1 MQANKCVHFDYWMKT
16 LSLELLLLVFIRSI
30 REGNF
35 GMYVESL
42 AEIVTWF
49 FALDHTHYSRWLSVH
64 IRDMMML
71 SEKQPGVLA
80 EFKAGKFVICKT
92 SIKFSAMAIDQC
104 HEQNNALVKG
114 SGGAI
119 GLTGNP
125 GALRRWTVA
134 EPEIVPITKEFEG
147 DRGHFVT
154 ANQQHHDQQP
164 GVQQNFLKDV
174 TSLVTVIDDMGNPF
188 LEKRYDLLVL
198 DTKNIMDASV
208 VETVRKIKSLG
219 LEQYKKFVEER
230 LQQSLKPITETLS
243 KNNLPLF
250 SRPTIKSPSK
260 EKLQLAALKKDC
272 ELFMRLYVACQ
283 TRGGDLDQFFSH
295 EIQAVPPALSR
306 GGKQRIGTKADLLH
320 CFEFCVASKPLSTPK
335 VDAIILDGAVVVHM
349 LHLVQQKH
357 FKSMQILCLD
367 HTYPPRLTKL
377 AVLMW
382 SGMCICQKVSKGQ
395 PDKKEERVSEDV
407 CPLLLQYPRAGKT
420 FSVLM
425 TIRQSY
431 SNSLPNMSPV

>member
-1 MQANKCVHFDYWMKT
+1 MQANKRVHFDYWMKT

-30 REGNF
+30 CEGNF
-35 GMYVESL
+35 DMYVESL

-64 IRDMMML
+64 IHDIMML
-71 SEKQPGVLA
+71 SKKQPGVLA
-80 EFKAGKFVICKT
+80 EFKGGKFVICKT
-92 SIKFSAMAIDQC
+92 SNKFSAIAIGQC
-104 HEQNNALVKG
+104 HEQNNALVEG

-125 GALRRWTVA
+125 GALKKWTVA
-134 EPEIVPITKEFEG
+134 GPEIVRITKEFEG
-147 DRGHFVT
+147 DRGHSVT

-164 GVQQNFLKDV
+164 RVQQNFLKDV

-188 LEKRYDLLVL
+188 LEKSHDLLVL

-230 LQQSLKPITETLS
+230 LQQLLKPITETLS

-260 EKLQLAALKKDC
+260 EKLQLAALKKDR

-283 TRGGDLDQFFSH
+283 TRGGDLDQFFLMRSKQSH
-295 EIQAVPPALSR
+295 LLYRVAVNNELGLKLICYTALNLAWHQSR
-306 GGKQRIGTKADLLH
+306 KVLLRW
-320 CFEFCVASKPLSTPK
+320 
-335 VDAIILDGAVVVHM
+335 
-349 LHLVQQKH
+349 
-357 FKSMQILCLD
+357 MQ
-367 HTYPPRLTKL
+367 
-377 AVLMW
+377 
-382 SGMCICQKVSKGQ
+382 
-395 PDKKEERVSEDV
+395 
-407 CPLLLQYPRAGKT
+407 
-420 FSVLM
+420 
-425 TIRQSY
+425 
-431 SNSLPNMSPV
+431 

>member
-1 MQANKCVHFDYWMKT
+1 M
-16 LSLELLLLVFIRSI
+16 
-30 REGNF
+30 
-35 GMYVESL
+35 ESL

-71 SEKQPGVLA
+71 SEKQPGVLV
-80 EFKAGKFVICKT
+80 EFKAGKFFIFKT
-92 SIKFSAMAIDQC
+92 SNKFSAMAIDQC
-104 HEQNNALVKG
+104 HEQNDALVKG

-134 EPEIVPITKEFEG
+134 GPEIVQITKEFEG
-147 DRGHFVT
+147 DRGHSMT

-174 TSLVTVIDDMGNPF
+174 TSPATVIDDMRNPF
-188 LEKRYDLLVL
+188 LEKSHDLLVL

-208 VETVRKIKSLG
+208 VESVRKIKSLG

-230 LQQSLKPITETLS
+230 SQQSLKPITETLS

-260 EKLQLAALKKDC
+260 EKLQLVALKKDR

-295 EIQAVPPALSR
+295 EIQAVPPALSC

-320 CFEFCVASKPLSTPK
+320 CFESCVASKPQSTPE

-349 LHLVQQKH
+349 LHPGTAKTFQEYADFVFGPYISSQIDKTSRVDVVWDVYLPGSLKRTTRQK
-357 FKSMQILCLD
+357 
-367 HTYPPRLTKL
+367 R
-377 AVLMW
+377 
-382 SGMCICQKVSKGQ
+382 GKGVRR
-395 PDKKEERVSEDV
+395 RVSPSTTIPKSWKDFLRV
-407 CPLLLQYPRAGKT
+407 DDNKT
-420 FSVLM
+420 ELFKFLAQLVTCHL
-425 TIRQSY
+425 
-431 SNSLPNMSPV
+431 SNS

>member
-1 MQANKCVHFDYWMKT
+1 M
-16 LSLELLLLVFIRSI
+16 SLELLLLVFIRSI

-35 GMYVESL
+35 DMYVESL

-80 EFKAGKFVICKT
+80 EFKAGKFVIYKT
-92 SIKFSAMAIDQC
+92 SNKFFAMAICQC

-114 SGGAI
+114 SWGAI

-125 GALRRWTVA
+125 GALRRWAVTG
-134 EPEIVPITKEFEG
+134 PEIVRITKEFEG
-147 DRGHFVT
+147 DRGHFIT

-188 LEKRYDLLVL
+188 LEKSHDLLVL

-219 LEQYKKFVEER
+219 LDQYKKFVEER

-243 KNNLPLF
+243 ENNLPLF
-250 SRPTIKSPSK
+250 SRPTTKSPSK
-260 EKLQLAALKKDC
+260 EKLQLAALKKDRD
-272 ELFMRLYVACQ
+272 LFMRLYVACQ
-283 TRGGDLDQFFSH
+283 KRGGDLDQFFSH
-295 EIQAVPPALSR
+295 EIQAVPPALSC

-320 CFEFCVASKPLSTPK
+320 CFESCVASKSLSTPT
-335 VDAIILDGAVVVHM
+335 VDAIILDGAVAVHM
-349 LHLVQQKH
+349 LHPGTAKIFQEYADFVFGPYIFSQIDKTSRVDVVWDVYLPESLKGTTRQKRGTCVP
-357 FKSMQILCLD
+357 FYYD
-367 HTYPPRLTKL
+367 T
-377 AVLMW
+377 
-382 SGMCICQKVSKGQ
+382 
-395 PDKKEERVSEDV
+395 
-407 CPLLLQYPRAGKT
+407 
-420 FSVLM
+420 
-425 TIRQSY
+425 
-431 SNSLPNMSPV
+431 